1 MSSDARLLDV
11 IDRRFGETG
20 GPRRI
25 GIAVSGGSDSLSLLH
40 LMAEWGRADLM
51 AATIDHGLRP
61 EAAEEA
67 AYVARF
73 CEGLGIP
80 HRTLRWRDWDGKGNL
95 QDQARQARYRL
106 LARWADRQRL
116 DTVAL
121 GHTLD
126 DQAETFLMRLAR
138 EAGLDGL
145 SGMPQVF
152 HRHDMRFDRP
162 LLFER
167 RSDLRAF
174 LDRRGIRWVDDPTN
188 EDEGFSRI
196 KARRALQALE
206 PLGIDV
212 EVIGYSMLNLDFARM
227 ALAEHVREI
236 ALGLSQVIGGDIVFD
251 RAKLRRQNPE
261 ILRKLISGALKWV
274 SADTY
279 PPRRDA
285 LSDVIAALE
294 SPRNMTLHGCLIMPT
309 DMTVR
314 IAREFNAIKGL
325 EGPTNRIW
333 DGRWRLNGPHAE
345 GLEVR
350 ALGEA
355 LSQCPGWRDT
365 GLPRQSLLASPA
377 VWRGSELLAAP
388 LAGLSNGWTAETQ
401 GRDDFAASLLSR

>member
-1 MSSDARLLDV
+1 MLDV

-212 EVIGYSMLNLDFARM
+212 EVIGYSMLNLDFART